1 VVALLLVLAPLAAL
15 PVLAW
20 ASRAGPTAARVW
32 TVAATA
38 AVFLG
43 TLASAPAVLRAGS
56 IGVQAPGLAGGL
68 GLAIDGTSLLAALAA
83 TAVWTLATLQA
94 TAQIAAD
101 GRAGRYHAASLAAL
115 SAMLGVLFAAD
126 LVTLYLA
133 FEWLG
138 LLGYLLVVHDGTPAA
153 ERAGLK
159 YLVLVLLGG
168 LALLAG
174 VLLLQAPGGLAAWSA
189 VPTDGT
195 VPAGVRGVAAALL
208 ALGFAV
214 KVGAL
219 GVHVWLPDAHGNA
232 PAPASALLSGVIV
245 NAGAFGL
252 LRTVTGPYRVDGG
265 APGWSVAQGEGL
277 ALGLLA
283 IGALTALAG
292 AVMALLQHHPKRLL
306 AYSTV
311 SQMGFVTLGI
321 GTIGLAPG
329 DSLAWSGTMA
339 HLAHHALVKGVLF
352 LTVGAAIHATGV
364 ADVRRL
370 AGVARRMPWTF
381 AAATVA
387 AAAIT
392 GLPFTS
398 GFASKTALHHALAHL
413 AEHPGSLAL
422 AAWIVRAAEPAF
434 SAAAVGTAAAL
445 AKLILPAWFGR
456 PAGDGVL
463 RAHRAAWP
471 ERAASGLGAAAIV
484 ALGLRPQALAPL
496 IDAGRRAWGL
506 GPGEAG
512 ADLTGWS
519 ADPRTAVLALAT
531 VVGGIVAYRVAEA
544 LRLDAERLPGWA
556 SWDRIGTT
564 VALGLYRLTTGVAR
578 PHERPQAPVAGR
590 AWRAWTGSAER
601 RGPLA
606 GPVRRAWRRWVAP
619 ADEAH
624 GEERTAGAV
633 VPRPGGPV
641 GGRAIDRLAT
651 ALTPLIAWT
660 RRIDASGRLSEPRP
674 GSPGAS
680 DDDVRAA
687 ARDRWVRANRTRI
700 ERLARDIGLD
710 VGWVVAAA
718 LAFAA
723 ALALGMPGPG

>member
-1 VVALLLVLAPLAAL
+1 VAALLLVLAPLAAL
-15 PVLAW
+15 PLLAW
-20 ASRAGPTAARVW
+20 ASRRGPAAARAW
-32 TVAATA
+32 TVATTA
-38 AVFLG
+38 SVFLG
-43 TLASAPAVLRAGS
+43 TLACVPAVLREGS
-56 IGVQAPGLAGGL
+56 VGTFAPDLVGGL
-68 GLAIDGTSLLAALAA
+68 GLSIDGASLLAALAA

-94 TAQIAAD
+94 TAQIEAD

-138 LLGYLLVVHDGTPAA
+138 LLGYLLVVHEGTPEA

-174 VLLLQAPGGLAAWSA
+174 VLLLQASGGLAGWSP
-189 VPTDGT
+189 VPSDGS
-195 VPAGVRGVAAALL
+195 VPPGVRGVAAALL
-208 ALGFAV
+208 AVGFAV

-252 LRTVTGPYRVDGG
+252 LRIVTGLYRVDDA
-265 APGWSVAQGEGL
+265 APGWSVAQSEGVSLALL
-277 ALGLLA
+277 ALGVV
-283 IGALTALAG
+283 TALAG

-311 SQMGFVTLGI
+311 SQMGFVTAGI
-321 GTIGLAPG
+321 GAIGLAPG
-329 DSLAWSGTMA
+329 DSLAWTGTMA

-370 AGVARRMPWTF
+370 AGAARRMPWTF
-381 AAATVA
+381 GAATVA

-398 GFASKTALHHALAHL
+398 GFASKTALHHALTHL
-413 AEHPGSLAL
+413 AEHPGSLA
-422 AAWIVRAAEPAF
+422 AAGWIVRAADPLF
-434 SAAAVGTAAAL
+434 TAAAVGTAAAL
-445 AKLILPAWFGR
+445 AKLLLPALFGR
-456 PAGDGVL
+456 PTSEGVL
-463 RAHRAAWP
+463 HAHRPAWP
-471 ERAASGLGAAAIV
+471 ERAASGLGAVAIV
-484 ALGLRPQALAPL
+484 ALGLQPRAMAPL
-496 IDAGRRAWGL
+496 IDAGRRAWGV
-506 GPGEAG
+506 GPGDAA

-519 ADPRTAVLALAT
+519 GDPATLAIAVAT
-531 VVGGIVAYRVAEA
+531 VAGGIVAYRVADA
-544 LRLDAERLPGWA
+544 LRLDAGALPGWA
-556 SWDRIGTT
+556 SWDRIATA
-564 VALGLYRLTTGVAR
+564 VALGVYGLTTGVAR
-578 PHERPQAPVAGR
+578 PGAGADGSAAQR
-590 AWRAWTGSAER
+590 AWRRWTTSAGR

-606 GPVRRAWRRWVAP
+606 RLGARVRRGWTAVGDEGARRRRG
-619 ADEAH
+619 AH
-624 GEERTAGAV
+624 GE
-633 VPRPGGPV
+633 PSPPGGPV
-641 GGRAIDRLAT
+641 GERVLDRIATTLA
-651 ALTPLIAWT
+651 PLLAWT
-660 RRIDASGRLSEPRP
+660 RRIDASGRLSEPRAHP
-674 GSPGAS
+674 RLDA
-680 DDDVRAA
+680 DDDARAV

-718 LAFAA
+718 LAFAL
-723 ALALGMPGPG
+723 ALGLGMPGAG

>member
-1 VVALLLVLAPLAAL
+1 MIALVLVLAPLAAL

-20 ASRAGPTAARVW
+20 ASRRGPSLARAW
-32 TVAATA
+32 TVATTG

-43 TLASAPAVLRAGS
+43 TLASAPAVLRAGRVG
-56 IGVQAPGLAGGL
+56 IEAPGLAGGL
-68 GLAIDGTSLLAALAA
+68 GLAIDGASLLAALAA

-94 TAQIAAD
+94 TVQIEAD

-138 LLGYLLVVHDGTPAA
+138 LLGYLLVVHEGTPEA

-174 VLLLQAPGGLAAWSA
+174 VLLLQASGGLAGWGA
-189 VPTDGT
+189 VPSDGS
-195 VPAGVRGVAAALL
+195 VPPGVRGVAAVLL
-208 ALGFAV
+208 AAGFAV

-252 LRTVTGPYRVDGG
+252 VRIVTGLYRVDGA
-265 APGWSVAQGEGL
+265 APGWSVAQAEGV
-277 ALGLLA
+277 ALGLLTLGVA
-283 IGALTALAG
+283 TALAG

-311 SQMGFVTLGI
+311 SQMGFVTAGI
-321 GTIGLAPG
+321 GVIGLAPG
-329 DSLAWSGTMA
+329 DSVAWSGTMA

-364 ADVRRL
+364 ADVRRM
-370 AGVARRMPWTF
+370 AGAARRMPWTF
-381 AAATVA
+381 GAATVA

-398 GFASKTALHHALAHL
+398 GFASKTALHHALTHL
-413 AEHPGSLAL
+413 AEHPGSLA
-422 AAWIVRAAEPAF
+422 AAGWIVQAADPLF
-434 SAAAVGTAAAL
+434 TAAAVGTAAAL
-445 AKLILPAWFGR
+445 AKLLLPALFGR
-456 PAGDGVL
+456 PESEGVR

-471 ERAASGLGAAAIV
+471 ERAASGLGAVAIV
-484 ALGLRPQALAPL
+484 AVGLRPQALAPL

-506 GPGEAG
+506 GPGDAG
-512 ADLTGWS
+512 ADLTRWS
-519 ADPRTAVLALAT
+519 ADPATSAIALAT
-531 VVGGIVAYRVAEA
+531 VAGGIVAYRVAEA
-544 LRLDAERLPGWA
+544 LNLDARALPAWA
-556 SWDRIGTT
+556 SWDRIATA
-564 VALGLYRLTTGVAR
+564 VALGVYRLTTGVAR
-578 PHERPQAPVAGR
+578 PGAASDDPAVP
-590 AWRAWTGSAER
+590 
-601 RGPLA
+601 
-606 GPVRRAWRRWVAP
+606 RAWRRWTASAGRRAP
-619 ADEAH
+619 LA
-624 GEERTAGAV
+624 GLVRRGWRGWTALGGGA
-633 VPRPGGPV
+633 REQRGARAELAGRGGPV
-641 GGRAIDRLAT
+641 GGRVLDRIAT
-651 ALTPLIAWT
+651 TFAPLLSWA
-660 RRIDASGRLSEPRP
+660 RRIDASGRLSEPRARP
-674 GSPGAS
+674 RLDA
-680 DDDVRAA
+680 DDDARAV

-718 LAFAA
+718 VALAV
-723 ALALGMPGPG
+723 ALALGMTGAG

>member
-1 VVALLLVLAPLAAL
+1 VAALVLVLAPLAAL
-15 PVLAW
+15 PILAW
-20 ASRAGPTAARVW
+20 ASRRGAWMARAW
-32 TVAATA
+32 TVATTV

-43 TLASAPAVLRAGS
+43 TLAAAPAVLRAGS
-56 IGVQAPGLAGGL
+56 VGIEAPRLAGGL
-68 GLAIDGTSLLAALAA
+68 GLAIDGVSLLAALAA
-83 TAVWTLATLQA
+83 TAVWALATVQA
-94 TAQIAAD
+94 TAQIEAD

-174 VLLLQAPGGLAAWSA
+174 VLLLQASGGLDGWSA
-189 VPTDGT
+189 VPSDGG
-195 VPAGVRGVAAALL
+195 VPPGVRGVAAALL
-208 ALGFAV
+208 TVGFAV

-252 LRTVTGPYRVDGG
+252 LRIVTGLYRVDGA
-265 APGWSVAQGEGL
+265 APGWSAAQSEGVSL
-277 ALGLLA
+277 ALLA
-283 IGALTALAG
+283 IGVITALAG
-292 AVMALLQHHPKRLL
+292 AAMALLQHHPKRLL

-311 SQMGFVTLGI
+311 SQMGFVTAGI
-321 GTIGLAPG
+321 GAIGLAPG
-329 DSLAWSGTMA
+329 DSVAWSGTLA

-364 ADVRRL
+364 ADVRRW

-381 AAATVA
+381 GAATVA
-387 AAAIT
+387 AAALT

-413 AEHPGSLAL
+413 AEHPGSLA
-422 AAWIVRAAEPAF
+422 AAGWIVPAAEPLF
-434 SAAAVGTAAAL
+434 TAAAVGTAAAL
-445 AKLILPAWFGR
+445 AKLLLPALFGR
-456 PAGDGVL
+456 PGDEGVL
-463 RAHRAAWP
+463 RTHRAVWP
-471 ERAASGLGAAAIV
+471 ERVASGLGAAAIV
-484 ALGLRPQALAPL
+484 ALGLRPQVLAPA

-506 GPGEAG
+506 GPGDAG
-512 ADLTGWS
+512 PDLTGWS
-519 ADPRTAVLALAT
+519 ADPATLAMAGAT
-531 VVGGIVAYRVAEA
+531 VAGGIVAYRVAEA
-544 LRLDAERLPGWA
+544 LHLDARRLPAWT
-556 SWDRIGTT
+556 SWDRIATAA
-564 VALGLYRLTTGVAR
+564 ALAAYGLATGVA
-578 PHERPQAPVAGR
+578 ASGAGSDP
-590 AWRAWTGSAER
+590 SA
-601 RGPLA
+601 A
-606 GPVRRAWRRWVAP
+606 RRAWRRWTATVG
-619 ADEAH
+619 ADGTPRGAARAED
-624 GEERTAGAV
+624 AGS
-633 VPRPGGPV
+633 GGPV
-641 GGRAIDRLAT
+641 GGRLLERIATTFAPLLAW
-651 ALTPLIAWT
+651 A

-674 GSPGAS
+674 RPGPRT
-680 DDDVRAA
+680 DDDARAV

-718 LAFAA
+718 VAFAA
-723 ALALGMPGPG
+723 ILVFAGPRAG